1 MLDYLRAQKVLTCSM
16 VEELQSKTTTTGM
29 HGAMLDMLSRRP
41 AAAYF
46 NYIQALTNAG
56 RNDIADILRRANGQ
70 QEQVLQWEQQKL
82 LQQELP
88 QHVVHMPFQVG
99 ATHGFDDI
107 NRNFSRMELTKQ
119 SSARSIH
126 GHYLTTVEIYSETL
140 PYTSVPFQIL
150 PYVAA
155 ILLEYPINVVKN
167 WAEAPG
173 LQDLERYTS
182 IYTQEITTVINLM
195 HTLKGAGFEIMS
207 TRELSNT
214 DQKVYS
220 CLNNLAQ
227 IWTATDLRV
236 YNPKWDLTVVSP
248 VDLKKTAILLHLIM
262 AVEPQH
268 LCFVLKKVWS
278 DTRPAAYLCYNAH
291 TPVESSH
298 LIPDTIRQTVKEEI
312 NKDESDKDPALKD

>member
-1 MLDYLRAQKVLTCSM
+1 MLDYLRAQKALTCSM

-155 ILLEYPINVVKN
+155 T
-167 WAEAPG
+167 PG
-173 LQDLERYTS
+173 ISHKCGKELGRGAWTSRSGALHKHLHTRNYHIYQLDAYSERS
-182 IYTQEITTVINLM
+182 RL
-195 HTLKGAGFEIMS
+195 
-207 TRELSNT
+207 
-214 DQKVYS
+214 
-220 CLNNLAQ
+220 
-227 IWTATDLRV
+227 
-236 YNPKWDLTVVSP
+236 
-248 VDLKKTAILLHLIM
+248 
-262 AVEPQH
+262 
-268 LCFVLKKVWS
+268 
-278 DTRPAAYLCYNAH
+278 
-291 TPVESSH
+291 
-298 LIPDTIRQTVKEEI
+298 
-312 NKDESDKDPALKD
+312 